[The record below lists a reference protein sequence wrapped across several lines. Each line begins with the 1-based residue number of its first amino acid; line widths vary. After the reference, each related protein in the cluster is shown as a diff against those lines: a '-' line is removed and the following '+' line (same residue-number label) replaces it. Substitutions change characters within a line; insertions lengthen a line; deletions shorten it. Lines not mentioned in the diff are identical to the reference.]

1 VASSVSERSR
11 TVTLLLA
18 VLLGPFGAHRFYAG
32 RARSGVMMALTLGG
46 AGIWYLYDI
55 IVVAGGG
62 FRDGEGR
69 LVREWNLETRAQPDL
84 SDDVLQ
90 ELDYLRRE
98 VAELTER
105 VDFTERLLAGPQR
118 QELGNLYPRSP
129 EDGPA

>member
-1 VASSVSERSR
+1 VASSVSDRSR

-18 VLLGPFGAHRFYAG
+18 VLLGPFGAHRFYTG
-32 RARSGVMMALTLGG
+32 RARSGVLMALTVGG
-46 AGIWYLYDI
+46 VGIWYLYDI

-69 LVREWNLETRAQPDL
+69 LVREWNLEAQPRPDI

-105 VDFTERLLAGPQR
+105 VDFTERLLASPR
-118 QELGNLYPRSP
+118 REELGNPPPLSTEEELP
-129 EDGPA
+129 